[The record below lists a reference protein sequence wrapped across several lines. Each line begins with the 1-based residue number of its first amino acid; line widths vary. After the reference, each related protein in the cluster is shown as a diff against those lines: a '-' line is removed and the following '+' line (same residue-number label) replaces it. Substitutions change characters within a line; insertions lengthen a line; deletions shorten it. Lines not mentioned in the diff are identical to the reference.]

1 MNIKRNKIPQKTRL
15 FSSKNRN
22 SSMKNLPLSNRP
34 RTGITRKIDYM
45 FKKKSPPKKINHQK
59 STSNIYIDFKEGLDF
74 RSVGPK

>member
-34 RTGITRKIDYM
+34 RTGISRKIDYM
-45 FKKKSPPKKINHQK
+45 FKKKPSKKNKSSKINFK
-59 STSNIYIDFKEGLDF
+59 YIY
-74 RSVGPK
+74 